1 MEFLKNSKFFFYLF
15 LKKLLTFSPGC
26 ATIQSE
32 RERTRKED
40 RKMQYGY
47 YEAHEAEWEAMQ
59 EYLQNPEA

>member
-1 MEFLKNSKFFFYLF
+1 MGVLKKTLKFFY
-15 LKKLLTFSPGC
+15 KKCLTNRPDY
-26 ATIQSE
+26 AIIMTE